1 MPDTFGKRER
11 RKVQERKA
19 AARDDRRIA
28 RNRRRQGLPA
38 EMSRYDPFAQM
49 PDPPPEATGGPG
61 ESDGPAE
68 RTPHDAP

>member
-28 RNRRRQGLPA
+28 RNRRRHGLPA
-38 EMSRYDPFAQM
+38 ETPRYDPFAQM
-49 PDPPPEATGGPG
+49 PDVPTEGPG
-61 ESDGPAE
+61 SPDEDDAVQE
-68 RTPHDAP
+68 NATP

>member
-1 MPDTFGKRER
+1 MPETFGKRER

-38 EMSRYDPFAQM
+38 EMPRYDPFAQM
-49 PDPPPEATGGPG
+49 PEPSPE
-61 ESDGPAE
+61 GPAE
-68 RTPHDAP
+68 AEGTAERAADEAR